1 MTFDQ
6 RLHEVNLNNLSYLAE
21 LCRAHGQ
28 EAQVC
33 LHVPPELAEIL
44 IGAKPADLDRGK
56 LLYENHCLECHESQV
71 HIREHRHSSSIG
83 DVVFQIDRWQ
93 SELKLNWRI
102 DEMNDVLRYLDDRFY
117 RFKERP

>member
-44 IGAKPADLDRGK
+44 VGAKPADLARWAACPVAVMQPADI
-56 LLYENHCLECHESQV
+56 LLPLV
-71 HIREHRHSSSIG
+71 RA
-83 DVVFQIDRWQ
+83 
-93 SELKLNWRI
+93 
-102 DEMNDVLRYLDDRFY
+102 NDQASVMAATQAMMTGG
-117 RFKERP
+117 RPWDC